1 MSRAG
6 AAARWSWPPPHRA
19 PAPSAPQQDQ
29 WPIQLASLIYLIT
42 HASGHAA
49 HATSSDLAWL
59 VVAAVGVFVGLQ
71 FGGRTM
77 MRHVGEREYR
87 SRIAASKTVSSLWS
101 YWWRDAK

>member
-1 MSRAG
+1 
-6 AAARWSWPPPHRA
+6 
-19 PAPSAPQQDQ
+19 
-29 WPIQLASLIYLIT
+29 L
-42 HASGHAA
+42 
-49 HATSSDLAWL
+49 
-59 VVAAVGVFVGLQ
+59 AAVRDIHPGRNGVGGFVGLQ

>member
-1 MSRAG
+1 L
-6 AAARWSWPPPHRA
+6 AATARA

-29 WPIQLASLIYLIT
+29 WDIHLAIGSCT
-42 HASGHAA
+42 GHSSGQNG
-49 HATSSDLAWL
+49 
-59 VVAAVGVFVGLQ
+59 VGVFVGLQ